1 LQLATLIPSARAA
14 AARSNGG
21 ASCVDDVAC
30 RSPHGVPTD
39 RRIWHIVSVSPQ
51 QHEGALVVLVVL
63 IALLVV
69 LGAALVVVAARTTRT
84 VEARGST
91 RAGAFSLVIAEGA
104 AGSLAL
110 VVLLS
115 ATIAVFAVVF
125 IGAAA
130 VAFKLAPRA
139 LTIATTA
146 AVAIAI
152 EIAPTDSSVRRA
164 LGCARGEDVAIG
176 VIARG
181 DVTSGDANAP
191 PPLKPMMSS
200 ACDVDD
206 DDTEASALHNAR
218 MSMSAEDSV
227 VAGAGGVALDER
239 PPPRLPNVASEN
251 STLVSFRSPTR

>member
-1 LQLATLIPSARAA
+1 M
-14 AARSNGG
+14 
-21 ASCVDDVAC
+21 V
-30 RSPHGVPTD
+30 
-39 RRIWHIVSVSPQ
+39 
-51 QHEGALVVLVVL
+51 LVVLVVL
-63 IALLVV
+63 VV
-69 LGAALVVVAARTTRT
+69 VTGAALAVVAARAMR
-84 VEARGST
+84 VLEARGAGST
-91 RAGAFSLVIAEGA
+91 RAGALSLAIAEGD

-115 ATIAVFAVVF
+115 ATIAVFAVAF

-130 VAFKLAPRA
+130 LAFGRTPRV
-139 LTIATTA
+139 LTIAMTA

-152 EIAPTDSSVRRA
+152 EIAPTDSTVRRA

-176 VIARG
+176 VIAKG
-181 DVTSGDANAP
+181 DVASGDANAP

-200 ACDVDD
+200 ACDVEEDD
-206 DDTEASALHNAR
+206 DAEASALHNAR